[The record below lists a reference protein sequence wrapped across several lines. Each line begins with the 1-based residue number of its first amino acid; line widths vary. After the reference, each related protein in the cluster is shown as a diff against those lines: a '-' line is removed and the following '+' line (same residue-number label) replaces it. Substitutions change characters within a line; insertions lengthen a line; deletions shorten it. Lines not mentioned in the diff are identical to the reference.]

1 MWHYFVITVEVG
13 FYIIELDTNLLTKLD
28 FKNAY
33 NKLEVEVNIK
43 SIVLEYSLWN
53 F

>member
-13 FYIIELDTNLLTKLD
+13 FYIIELNTNSLTKLD

-33 NKLEVEVNIK
+33 NKLEVGVNIK
-43 SIVLEYSLWN
+43 TIVLEYSLWN